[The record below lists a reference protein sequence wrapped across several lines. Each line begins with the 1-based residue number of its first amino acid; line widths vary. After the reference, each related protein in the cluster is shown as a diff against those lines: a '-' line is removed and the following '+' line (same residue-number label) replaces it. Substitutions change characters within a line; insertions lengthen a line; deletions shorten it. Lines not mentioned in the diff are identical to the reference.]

1 MNKENQKLA
10 GMVPR
15 SLPIPIRDLTDDE
28 LRADDHYRTRF
39 AEIYSRF
46 SLFRILEKN
55 YQEWWSFTRKL
66 LTPGNRDFEQDR
78 LELNRLLMNYLS
90 SAYSIVEHLEK
101 SYTRRFRNDAEKSQ
115 KYRDFVSR
123 LEHDSFAYAFFMD
136 FRDYAQHQE
145 TPIGTYNR
153 NETTNSVNISIR
165 QSAGDLSTQPRD
177 WERSHLT
184 AAKGDLDLLT
194 MTRDFHHLMNHSFE
208 RFMIDALNP
217 DLKAIDEFYW
227 GLTQEVRQKIPNA
240 RMVFLEKL
248 IQTPERTRVSFS
260 YTIVQPP
267 NAPYEELGIPI
278 DRNEATPTILLPAA
292 QGPSS
297 S

>member
-1 MNKENQKLA
+1 MNEKNLKLA
-10 GMVPR
+10 GWAPR
-15 SLPIPIRDLTDDE
+15 SLPVPIRDLTDNE
-28 LRADDHYRTRF
+28 LRSEANYKARF
-39 AEIYSRF
+39 VEILSRF

-66 LTPGNRDFEQDR
+66 LIPGNRDFEQDR

-90 SAYSIVEHLEK
+90 SAYSIVEHMEK
-101 SYTRRFRNDAEKSQ
+101 SYTQRFRNDTEKSK
-115 KYRDFVSR
+115 KYRDFISR
-123 LEHDSFAYAFFMD
+123 LENDSFAYAFFMD

-145 TPIGTYNR
+145 TPIGGYDR
-153 NETTNSVNISIR
+153 NETMHSVEISVR
-165 QSAGDLSTQPRD
+165 QSAEELSKQPRD
-177 WERSHLT
+177 WKRSSLT

-194 MTRDFHHLMNHSFE
+194 MTQDFHHLMSRSFA

-217 DLKAIDEFYW
+217 DLKEIDEFYW
-227 GLTQEVRQKIPNA
+227 NLTQEVRQKIPNA

-248 IQTPERTRVSFS
+248 IKTPERTRVNFS

-278 DRNEATPTILLPAA
+278 TRNE
-292 QGPSS
+292 
-297 S
+297 